1 MHTHLEQWAAYDAAP
16 GEQLG
21 VRCLA
26 QGSHLSCGQFLA
38 EPRFEPTTLGYKS
51 NPLSTRPWLPCVKC
65 VCVFFCQVKVG
76 LERSGEVSGR
86 EKAWL
91 LKYSHLEMRNL
102 GSERP
107 KSTTLSCFDIR
118 TFSVNLFIMKPFI
131 KPLEIIYAFFRTPQF
146 CNLKQQ

>member
-1 MHTHLEQWAAYDAAP
+1 MNPQPWVTSPTLYP
-16 GEQLG
+16 LG
-21 VRCLA
+21 HGCPV
-26 QGSHLSCGQFLA
+26 
-38 EPRFEPTTLGYKS
+38 S
-51 NPLSTRPWLPCVKC
+51 NVF
-65 VCVFFCQVKVG
+65 VFVFFCQVKVG

-131 KPLEIIYAFFRTPQF
+131 KPLEMIYAFFCLT
-146 CNLKQQ
+146 